1 MTAGQRMFALGL
13 ALVAQTAHADDEPV
27 KPTDAPAAPDPTPP
41 PAKPEE
47 VKPEEP
53 KRPPPPGE
61 EPKKVTVVVANG
73 MLQRQGISPDF
84 TISGGVRLYH
94 NETGDSR
101 WWFGRVRAGV
111 LIYQEPTFLSVGV
124 AGQFGPLDSAALGVE
139 ARMFNLWNGGWI
151 QGGVYPLD
159 RAGGVSLEAAIGYGI
174 FGLDY
179 ERRVSGPHSS
189 DQTLCITLEVPL
201 GLLRV
206 VLKDPEGVIHL
217 PKSTTA
223 WR

>member
-1 MTAGQRMFALGL
+1 MTTSRL
-13 ALVAQTAHADDEPV
+13 ALALALIARIAHADDEPV
-27 KPTDAPAAPDPTPP
+27 KPADVPAAPDPA
-41 PAKPEE
+41 PAPDAA
-47 VKPEEP
+47 KPEEP
-53 KRPPPPGE
+53 KATPPAPAE

-94 NETGDSR
+94 NDTGDSR

-124 AGQFGPLDSAALGVE
+124 AGQFGPLDSAALGIE
-139 ARMFNLWNGGWI
+139 ARMFNLWNGGWV

-159 RAGGVSLEAAIGYGI
+159 RAGGVSLEAALGYGI

-179 ERRVSGPHSS
+179 ERRVSGPHGG

-223 WR
+223 VR

>member
-1 MTAGQRMFALGL
+1 MKAAAALALGL
-13 ALVAQTAHADDEPV
+13 VFARPAHADDDAAKPV
-27 KPTDAPAAPDPTPP
+27 DAPAAPDPAPP
-41 PAKPEE
+41 EP

-53 KRPPPPGE
+53 KPAPAAPDP

-73 MLQRQGISPDF
+73 LLQRQGISPDF

-94 NETGDSR
+94 NDTGDSR

-111 LIYQEPTFLSVGV
+111 LIYQEPTFLSVGI
-124 AGQFGPLDSAALGVE
+124 AGQLGPLDSAALGIE

-179 ERRVSGPHSS
+179 ERRVSGPHGG
-189 DQTLCITLEVPL
+189 DQTLCLTLEVPL

-206 VLKDPEGVIHL
+206 VLKEPEGVIHL
-217 PKSTTA
+217 PKPTTA
-223 WR
+223 GR